1 LLAEFVYEKG
11 SWEVDTDR
19 RELRAHGRA
28 VPIGSRAFQI
38 VEKLARRAGQF
49 VSKDE
54 LVAHVWQG
62 AIVEE
67 NTLRVHIHAIRKA
80 LGPDRTLLKTDS
92 GRGYRL
98 IGRWTSKREKGE
110 EPDRAARPSP
120 AQGEQPRSNLPAATS
135 PLIGR
140 DLELQQLRAL
150 VSAFRLVTL
159 TGAGGIGKTT
169 LALELA
175 RNVLPDFVD
184 GVCQIEL
191 AALADPQLVPSVV
204 ASALGRSA
212 TGAMT
217 TAEGLART
225 IGMARILLVL
235 DNCEHLVDASARLI
249 EAIVRQCPN
258 ASLLV
263 TSREVMRVDG
273 ERVFRVLPLVV
284 PEETSGKQERLLG
297 YSAVELFLA
306 RMQAQDNRF
315 SPAATDIA
323 EVAAICRHLDGI
335 PLAIEFAAAR
345 AATLGV
351 RQVASGLAN
360 RFELLTNRRRSA
372 LPRHRTLRATLDW
385 SYGLLSDAERTLLQG
400 LSIFA
405 GPFTLEDARK
415 VVDVPDTMEWLS
427 ELVDKSLVVAESRGS
442 ATQYRL
448 LETTRVYALEM
459 LGISGHL
466 DGVARRHAEYYR
478 DFFERIEPEW
488 QSRPTGEVQADYGWR
503 RHNLLAALD
512 WAFSDKGDVSVGFA
526 LTAAAVPFWMQTSS
540 LGEWRQRVEQAL
552 AHLSD
557 GGARDARHEMKLYA
571 ALGASLVGFRRAE
584 PPLEKVLQLARE
596 LGDVEQQLLSL
607 YGLWLAR
614 RTGTLDLA
622 QQFRAIATTRA
633 DLLVADRM
641 FGMSHHL
648 LGNQAEA
655 RRHLERVVAGRSEL
669 GASST
674 IIRFRANQALA
685 GQAFLAR
692 VLWVQGHPEQAMQAV
707 STVVAQ
713 AMAAGH
719 ALSICQVLAY
729 GGCPIALWSE
739 DVEASQ
745 HYLGLSKDYT
755 SKNELSIFADW
766 NRCHFG
772 QLDLLRGNV
781 VDGVAE
787 MRAGLDAL
795 RASGRGF
802 WMLDTVA
809 ELASG
814 LGRAGRIE
822 EGMAM
827 IDESSGIADST
838 DEKWIRPELWRIRGE
853 LLRQTEAGVTDRAD
867 SWFHRALDDARR
879 QGALFLELRAA
890 VSLAHSLRDQG
901 RAAEGGAVLR
911 PVYDRFTEGRE
922 LPFLRSAR
930 ALLGALSHA

>member
-1 LLAEFVYEKG
+1 MLAEFVYEKG
-11 SWEVDTDR
+11 SWEVDTER

-28 VPIGSRAFQI
+28 VPIGSRAFEVI
-38 VEKLARRAGQF
+38 EKLVRRAGQF

-54 LVAHVWQG
+54 LVAHVWKG
-62 AIVEE
+62 AIVDE

-80 LGPDRTLLKTDS
+80 LGPDRTLLKTDP

-98 IGRWTSKREKGE
+98 IGRWTSKRQKE
-110 EPDRAARPSP
+110 EQSGRTGPPSP
-120 AQGEQPRSNLPAATS
+120 APGEQPRSNLPAATS
-135 PLIGR
+135 ALIGR
-140 DLELQQLRAL
+140 DLELQQLRVL
-150 VSAFRLVTL
+150 VSAFRVVTL

-175 RNVLPDFVD
+175 RRVLPEFED
-184 GVCQIEL
+184 GVCQAEL

-204 ASALGRSA
+204 ATALGRSA
-212 TGAMT
+212 GAIT

-225 IGMARILLVL
+225 IGMAKILLVL
-235 DNCEHLVDASARLI
+235 DNCEHLADAAARLI
-249 EAIVRQCPN
+249 DAIVRQCPN

-273 ERVFRVLPLVV
+273 ERVFRVSPLAV
-284 PEETSGKQERLLG
+284 PEERSEMQERLQG
-297 YSAVELFLA
+297 YSAVELFLT
-306 RMQAQDNRF
+306 RMQAQDDRF
-315 SPAATDIA
+315 SSDGADIA
-323 EVAAICRHLDGI
+323 EVAEICRHLDGI

-345 AATLGV
+345 ATTLGV
-351 RQVASGLAN
+351 KQVAAGLAN
-360 RFELLTNRRRSA
+360 RFELLTSRRRSA

-385 SYGLLSDAERTLLQG
+385 SYELLPEAERTLLRK

-405 GPFTLEDARK
+405 GPFTLEDAQAIA
-415 VVDVPDTMEWLS
+415 DASDTMEGLS
-427 ELVDKSLVVAESRGS
+427 ELVDKSLVIAESRSS
-442 ATQYRL
+442 AAHYRL
-448 LETTRVYALEM
+448 LETTRVYALEK
-459 LGISGHL
+459 LEISGNL
-466 DGVARRHAEYYR
+466 GAVARRHAEHYR
-478 DFFERIEPEW
+478 DFFERIEGEW
-488 QSRPTGEVQADYGWR
+488 QSRPTSELHADYGWR
-503 RHNLLAALD
+503 RHNLCAALD
-512 WAFSDKGDVSVGFA
+512 WAFSDNGDVAIGFA
-526 LTAAAVPFWMQTSS
+526 LTAAAVPFWMQASS
-540 LGEWRQRVEQAL
+540 LLEWRQRVEHAL
-552 AHLSD
+552 AHLPE
-557 GGARDARHEMKLYA
+557 GGTTDARREMKLYA

-584 PPLEKVLQLARE
+584 PALEKVLQLSRE
-596 LGDVEQQLLSL
+596 LGDLEQQMLSL

-622 QQFRAIATTRA
+622 QQFLAKTKTRA
-633 DLLVADRM
+633 DRLVADRM
-641 FGMSHHL
+641 FGMTHHL
-648 LGNQAEA
+648 LGNQSEA

-669 GASST
+669 SASST

-692 VLWVQGHPEQAMQAV
+692 VLWVQGHPEQALQAV

-713 AMAAGH
+713 AIAAGH
-719 ALSICQVLAY
+719 ALSICQILAY
-729 GGCPIALWSE
+729 AGCPIALWSE
-739 DVEASQ
+739 DLDASQ

-772 QLDLLRGNV
+772 QLDILRGKAAE
-781 VDGVAE
+781 GVAE

-822 EGMAM
+822 EAMAL
-827 IDESSGIADST
+827 IDESCGTADST

-853 LLRQTEAGVTDRAD
+853 LLRLRKAGAASDRVD
-867 SWFHRALDDARR
+867 TCFHQAIEDARR

-890 VSLAHSLRDQG
+890 TSLAKSLRDQS
-901 RAAEGGAVLR
+901 RAAEATAALR
-911 PVYDRFTEGRE
+911 PVYDRFTEGLD
-922 LPFLRSAR
+922 LPFLRSTR
-930 ALLGALSHA
+930 ALLDRLAD